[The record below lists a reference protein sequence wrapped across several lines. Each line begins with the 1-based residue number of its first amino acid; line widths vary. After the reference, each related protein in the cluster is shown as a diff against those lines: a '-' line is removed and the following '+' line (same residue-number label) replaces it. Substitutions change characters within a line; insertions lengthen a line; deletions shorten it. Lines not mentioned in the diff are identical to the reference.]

1 MAIQISLVFIF
12 VVLDSFKDSIVSHD
26 SYKSWGYFFTQA
38 AAWQPKK
45 TLFQKYFPMFFDAWH
60 LAKHLQYHVIA
71 LILAVSIGSVL
82 AYPIAVFLMSIC
94 FIAFYK

>member
-1 MAIQISLVFIF
+1 MLIKVGGIS
-12 VVLDSFKDSIVSHD
+12 SH
-26 SYKSWGYFFTQA
+26 KPQHGNQ
-38 AAWQPKK
+38 KK

-60 LAKHLQYHVIA
+60 LAKHLQYHAIA

-94 FIAFYK
+94 FIGFYK